1 MMSLKEAMLKMSVS
15 GISEI
20 VNPTVMDIIYEF
32 DSSPNLSNLIDIIL
46 EVYTPQGLLSDK
58 AKLQH
63 ILSHL
68 PKYEANRLASN
79 LGFEVSDDEPW
90 KFICKL
96 NSSHLPQVLG
106 YFGIEYVSYEQGE
119 ELEIPAVKEIEPIY
133 SLFPHQEKAVR
144 DIKKHF
150 GATNGGNR
158 LLLHMPTGA
167 GKTRTAMNFICDFFR
182 NVANRS
188 GSEIVIWLANT
199 EELCEQAAEEF
210 EKAWSTLGV
219 GKTNLYR
226 FYSDYD
232 HSLDSIESGIIV
244 AGLSKLNSRLTKD
257 QSGMIALGK
266 KTKLIVFDEAHMIL
280 APTYQHIVELF
291 QGVANPDLLGL
302 SATPGRATFDED
314 ENREFA
320 KFFNYKKID
329 LEIDGYDNPIDY
341 LQDAGYLSKVN
352 YIEVP
357 YKPADLNLTSS
368 DIEKISSRADI
379 PDRVLKALG
388 DDTKRN
394 VKLIDI
400 TLREVS
406 SQSKI
411 ILFACS
417 VSNAEAVF
425 AILSYKGVKVGMVT
439 GDTPTDLR
447 RKTIERY
454 KCGELDVLVNYGVLT
469 TGFDAPITNV
479 AVIGRPTTSL
489 TLYSQMVGRAAR
501 GIKAGGNATC
511 TVYTVTDDLPGFRN
525 MADAFKHWDEAWN

>member
-1 MMSLKEAMLKMSVS
+1 MISLKETMLKMSVT
-15 GISEI
+15 GISGI

-58 AKLQH
+58 EKLQH
-63 ILSHL
+63 ILNHL
-68 PKYEANRLASN
+68 PKDEANSLASH
-79 LGFEVSDDEPW
+79 LGFKVSDEEPW
-90 KFICKL
+90 KFINRL
-96 NSSHLPQVLG
+96 NTSYLPQILG
-106 YFGIEYVSYEQGE
+106 YFSLEYVSYEQEGR
-119 ELEIPAVKEIEPIY
+119 LEIPAVKEIQPIY
-133 SLFPHQEKAVR
+133 SLFPHQEKV
-144 DIKKHF
+144 IKEIKEYF
-150 GATNGGNR
+150 GTVSSGKR

-167 GKTRTAMNFICDFFR
+167 GKTRTSMNFICDFFR
-182 NVANRS
+182 NIANRAEN
-188 GSEIVIWLANT
+188 EIVIWLANT

-219 GKTNLYR
+219 GKVNLYR
-226 FYSDYD
+226 FYSGYD
-232 HSLDSIESGIIV
+232 HRLDAIESGIVI

-266 KTKLIVFDEAHMIL
+266 KTKLIIFDEAHMIL
-280 APTYQHIVELF
+280 APTYQHIIELF
-291 QGVANPDLLGL
+291 QGVASPDLLGL

-320 KFFNYKKID
+320 KFFNYTKID
-329 LEIDGYDNPIDY
+329 LKIDGYDNPIDY
-341 LQDAGYLSKVN
+341 LQDAGYLSRVN
-352 YIEVP
+352 YIDVP
-357 YKPADLNLTSS
+357 YKPEDLNLTSS
-368 DIEKISSRADI
+368 DIEAISSRENI

-394 VKLIDI
+394 VKLIDV
-400 TLREVS
+400 TLREVAA
-406 SQSKI
+406 QSKI

-454 KCGELDVLVNYGVLT
+454 KNGELDVLVNYGVLT

-501 GIKAGGNATC
+501 GEKAGGNAEC
-511 TVYTVTDDLPGFRN
+511 TIYTVTDDLPGFRN